1 MKIPWLLLVAL
12 LMGIAP
18 GCKHVA
24 DSTPGGDAAEEEEGG
39 TAVHTAAAEERLIAE
54 SVNGLGRCEALPGK
68 AAVLTAAIEGRVAQL
83 SARPGDSVTASQAIV
98 QLDPA
103 AALANLDEKKAARDS
118 LEASLRLLE
127 SLPRVEEQRAAK
139 LAIQQ
144 AEVALEKA
152 RAGLD
157 RLRPLRAAGEV
168 SEAVFYDA
176 ESSLQQAE
184 LAEKTAK
191 AQYET
196 LMLLPRPQALA
207 EARARLAAAAAAVR
221 AAQTQLDLDTLA
233 SPIDGVLDSLT
244 CSLGQT
250 LASGTAV
257 GQVVDARQLDVVVW
271 LAVPDARRVRAGQA
285 AEIRPAASKG
295 AFRRTESSPV
305 VLTGQVVFLGA
316 VADPAS
322 GNLPVRIRVDNA
334 GGKLALGQIV
344 AVGVTT
350 NRRRTLAVPQEAIQE
365 SGSVPVLYVVRD
377 EKAVMLHPTLGL
389 SDRQWVEISAG
400 DLRPGEPVIVE
411 GGYDL
416 EDGAK
421 VEVMP

>member
-1 MKIPWLLLVAL
+1 MNAPRWLLVGL
-12 LMGIAP
+12 LLGVVP
-18 GCKHVA
+18 GCGHRA
-24 DSTPGGDAAEEEEGG
+24 DSAATEEEEGG
-39 TAVHTAAAEERLIAE
+39 TVVHTAAAAERVVAE
-54 SVNGLGRCEALPGK
+54 SASGLGRCEALPGK
-68 AAVLTAAIEGRVAQL
+68 SAVLTAAIEGRVAQL
-83 SARPGDSVTASQAIV
+83 LAHPGELVKAGQPIV

-103 AALANLDEKKAARDS
+103 AARANLDEKKASRDS

-127 SLPRVEEQRAAK
+127 SLPRPEEQRAAK

-144 AEVALEKA
+144 AEVSLEKA
-152 RAGLD
+152 RVGLD
-157 RLRPLRAAGEV
+157 RLRPLRARGEV

-176 ESSLQQAE
+176 ESTLRQAE

-191 AQYET
+191 AQYEV

-207 EARARLAAAAAAVR
+207 EGRARVAAAEAALR
-221 AAQTQLDLDTLA
+221 AAQTQLELDTLA

-257 GQVVDARQLDVVVW
+257 GQVIDARQVDVIVW

-285 AEIRPAASKG
+285 AEARPAGPRAAS
-295 AFRRTESSPV
+295 RRAEPLPV
-305 VLTGQVVFLGA
+305 AIAGQVVFLGA

-322 GNLPVRIRVDNA
+322 GSVPVRIRIDNA
-334 GGKLALGQIV
+334 GGKLTLGQTV
-344 AVGVTT
+344 SASVTT
-350 NRRRTLAVPQEAIQE
+350 SSRRALAVPLEAVQDSD
-365 SGSVPVLYVVRD
+365 SGAALYVVRD
-377 EKAVMLHPTLGL
+377 EKAVLLHPALGL
-389 SDRQWVEISAG
+389 ADRQWVEVG
-400 DLRPGEPVIVE
+400 GTDLRPGEPVIVE

-421 VEVMP
+421 VEVAP